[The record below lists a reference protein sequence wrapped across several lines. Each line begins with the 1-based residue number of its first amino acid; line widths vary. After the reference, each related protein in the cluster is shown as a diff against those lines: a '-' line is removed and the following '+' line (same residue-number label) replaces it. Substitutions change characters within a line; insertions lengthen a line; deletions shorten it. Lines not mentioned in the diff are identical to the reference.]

1 MTMRFPIGGIAILLA
16 VRNGSH
22 AESLRDKFEDF
33 KMRYSVNFPS
43 QEEDDYRFEV
53 FRKNLEFIE
62 ETNRRNLS
70 YSLGV
75 NAYAAL
81 TRDEVGDL
89 HSCSDMAEGDHFL
102 GVLATPP
109 ESFGDW
115 PSELNWVARGAVNTP
130 RDQKKCGSCYA
141 IASLGALEGA
151 LQIRTGKLQK
161 LSVQQVV
168 DCSSTR
174 PWGNFGCLGGR
185 RLPTFKYVA
194 DEGIVSDK
202 DYPYKAKQG
211 SCNPVTQDVKKQILH
226 KGDVAYD
233 STVRTRPLHPEEVM
247 NELQHGPVAVGI
259 FTNTPEWAHYKSGIL
274 DSFTC
279 RGDPGHVMLLV
290 GYGVDRGKS
299 YWLLQDTEGPKRG
312 EHGYV
317 RVVRDP
323 ENKPGPGFCNMF
335 ESGAFRPVLAHRI

>member
-1 MTMRFPIGGIAILLA
+1 
-16 VRNGSH
+16 
-22 AESLRDKFEDF
+22 
-33 KMRYSVNFPS
+33 
-43 QEEDDYRFEV
+43 EEDDYRFEV

-62 ETNRRNLS
+62 ETNRRSKSSAFGVLQDNPEYWQRRTVENLS

-202 DYPYKAKQG
+202 DYPYKG
-211 SCNPVTQDVKKQILH
+211 
-226 KGDVAYD
+226 
-233 STVRTRPLHPEEVM
+233 
-247 NELQHGPVAVGI
+247 
-259 FTNTPEWAHYKSGIL
+259 
-274 DSFTC
+274 
-279 RGDPGHVMLLV
+279 
-290 GYGVDRGKS
+290 
-299 YWLLQDTEGPKRG
+299 
-312 EHGYV
+312 
-317 RVVRDP
+317 
-323 ENKPGPGFCNMF
+323 
-335 ESGAFRPVLAHRI
+335 